1 MRKVPTLPFFLAQV
15 SLWEMVKDAK
25 PIPMAVMALL
35 VLVSVFSWTLIFA
48 KWSTFRSAGH
58 WNRRFLRAFR
68 KAQGMEAVA
77 VASEQF
83 KSSPLV
89 AVFDF
94 GYEEVERQVK
104 QKGTISNKLSIE
116 RALQLGISE
125 ELAVLERSMNLLA
138 TVAAISPFI
147 GLFGTVWGII
157 DAFSALGLAGSASL
171 RAVAPGI
178 SEALIATAL
187 GLFAAIPAAVA
198 YNIFG
203 QTLKE
208 QNARME
214 DFALEFMNLAERQFE
229 D

>member
-1 MRKVPTLPFFLAQV
+1 MRKVLTLPVFLAQM
-15 SLWEMVKDAK
+15 SIWEMVKDAK

-35 VLVSVFSWTLIFA
+35 ALISVFSWTLIFA
-48 KWSTFRSAGH
+48 KWSSFRNASE

-68 KAQGMEAVA
+68 KSQGMEAVA

-83 KSSPLV
+83 KSSPLM

-104 QKGTISNKLSIE
+104 RRGTISNKLAIE

-125 ELAVLERSMNLLA
+125 ELAILERSMNLLA

>member
-1 MRKVPTLPFFLAQV
+1 MTASLFLAQV
-15 SLWEMVKDAK
+15 SLWEMVKQAK

-35 VLVSVFSWTLIFA
+35 VLISVFSWTMIFA
-48 KWSTFRSAGH
+48 KWSAFRSARD

-68 KAQGMEAVA
+68 KSTGMEAVA

-104 QKGTISNKLSIE
+104 RKGTISNKLLVE

-125 ELAVLERSMNLLA
+125 EIAVLERSMNLIA

-157 DAFSALGLAGSASL
+157 DAFSALGLSGSASL

-178 SEALIATAL
+178 AEALISTAL

-198 YNIFG
+198 YNVFG
-203 QTLKE
+203 QSLKE

-214 DFALEFMNLAERQFE
+214 DFSLEFLNLTERQFE